1 MCIIEENPHASQRE
15 IASQLGVSLGGINY
29 CMKALVER
37 GYVKVFNFANNPRKL
52 SYVYLLTPTGI
63 AEKTA
68 LTGQFLKRK
77 LVEYEALKA
86 EIELLQANSI
96 SSKKESLEKGANQ

>member
-1 MCIIEENPHASQRE
+1 MCLIEKKPHVSQRE
-15 IASQLGVSLGGINY
+15 IANQLGVSLGGINY
-29 CMKALVER
+29 CLKALVER
-37 GYVKVFNFANNPRKL
+37 GYVKVFNFTNNPRKL

-68 LTGQFLKRK
+68 LAGQFLKRK

-86 EIELLQANSI
+86 EIELLQANSM
-96 SSKKESLEKGANQ
+96 SPKKEALEKGPTQ